1 MDMKNIY
8 GEVIYS
14 APNAKTQQEALNQ
27 AIKEK
32 ISLKGWVIK
41 ECIFPQGIT
50 LQDCAVS
57 DCKVSYCT
65 VSDCTVS
72 DCKVSDCKVS
82 RGTVSGKSIVALKG
96 YSGLYAYNVWA
107 VLFKDG
113 SRWVRMGCLFK
124 SLEEWEKI
132 GIRKSNVSEYPND
145 GSDKCEERVA
155 AFEFA
160 KAAALRM
167 KA

>member
-1 MDMKNIY
+1 M
-8 GEVIYS
+8 
-14 APNAKTQQEALNQ
+14 
-27 AIKEK
+27 
-32 ISLKGWVIK
+32 
-41 ECIFPQGIT
+41 
-50 LQDCAVS
+50 S
-57 DCKVSYCT
+57 DCKVSYCK

-72 DCKVSDCKVS
+72 GGKVSECTVS
-82 RGTVSGKSIVALKG
+82 GGTVSGGKVSDQPFITLKG
-96 YSGLYAYNVWA
+96 YSGLYRYNVWA

-124 SLEEWEKI
+124 SLGQWDAEG
-132 GIRKSNVSEYPND
+132 GIRNSNLSEFPND